1 MSANRFAA
9 LSDYDPQAEVPER
22 EKVHRE
28 KDRHEPGAGYRGTM
42 KRQGRGRDNWG
53 NDIDDAKRPE
63 LVEPEDNESGEIP
76 ESTEPK
82 RVFVPAS
89 SFFGSDSDDE
99 EEPVHVAP
107 KVESVPEAYAKHIAR
122 KRENVVVRP
131 AEADDHQDIE
141 TGFLST
147 PEVMRRNESERQRGR
162 GRGGRG
168 GSRGGPRDGRGGS
181 RGGPREG
188 RGGSRGGPREGRGGR
203 GGHAEGESRPPRQ
216 EEQGDRQGRPP
227 RKGARDSHPMHNQ
240 GQRHQGTN
248 NLRMND
254 HNFPRL
260 GGR

>member
-76 ESTEPK
+76 EATEPK
-82 RVFVPAS
+82 RDFVPAS

-122 KRENVVVRP
+122 KRENVVVRA

-162 GRGGRG
+162 GRGGPR
-168 GSRGGPRDGRGGS
+168 SGPRGGRGGS

-216 EEQGDRQGRPP
+216 EEQGERQQRPA
-227 RKGARDSHPMHNQ
+227 RKGTRDGHAMHTQ
-240 GQRHQGTN
+240 GQRYQGTS